1 MPKPPA
7 NLFCFAS
14 CPNACVLIIWHY
26 GLHPRQGLDRGVPAC
41 HLPQAAWFGQPG
53 ADQRDL
59 GPGRHAPA
67 PAPCMAVRL
76 CQGKPGDWLVDGEHD
91 QLEAWLS
98 STA

>member
-1 MPKPPA
+1 MPAFLLKTPETQFA
-7 NLFCFAS
+7 FCGLRSLGPFD
-14 CPNACVLIIWHY
+14 